1 MLETRPKTTAVGADP
16 ITTEIIKSSL
26 IYASEEMGIAV
37 RNAAYSPNIKERLD
51 HSCALFDRAGR
62 LIAQA
67 EHIPVHLGSL
77 PWGLRETLSSIEMR
91 GREMQPGE
99 MWIVNDPYVS
109 GTHLNDITVIRPIFI
124 PPELQQSGSSRR
136 GTDSHGAEPLLIGY
150 AASKAHHTDVGGSVP
165 GSMSATAPELFAEG
179 LIIAPVRLMIEDR
192 VNEEVVALIRDNSRT
207 PEARSGDLKAQ
218 VAGNV
223 TGERRVLELIARY
236 GIEIFEA
243 AIERILDES
252 ERRMRAA
259 LAAFGENDVAVEDVL
274 EPPETD
280 GELLHLRARVRTKDG
295 AISADFTGTSRQ
307 VPFPVNAVFGVTL
320 SGIHYVIRAAT
331 DPTIPMNDGCFRP
344 VTVHVPKG
352 TLLNPRRPA
361 PVGGG
366 NVETSQRVCDVMLRA
381 FEKLAP
387 GKMPALSNGTMS
399 NVMVGGERSDGTPW
413 AFYETLG
420 GGMGARPNG
429 DGIDGIH
436 THMTNTLNTPIE
448 AMERYFPIRMTRY
461 ELAPNTAGDG
471 MFRGGCGLVRSFQL
485 LEGTARVSLLAE
497 RQRVAP
503 SGIEGGRDGA
513 PGRHLIRTTG
523 SKERIV
529 PAKVTLDLAP
539 GDEVVVQTPGG
550 GGYGD
555 PTRRSDEARERDRQ
569 NGLITKARG
578 SARPAEP
585 S

>member
-1 MLETRPKTTAVGADP
+1 MPEALSRAAIDADP
-16 ITTEIIKSSL
+16 VTTEVIKSSL

-51 HSCALFDRAGR
+51 HSCAIFDRTGR

-77 PWGLRETLSSIEMR
+77 PWGLLQTLKTLA
-91 GREMQPGE
+91 GRARKMEPGE
-99 MWIVNDPYVS
+99 MWVLNDPYVS
-109 GTHLNDITVIRPIFI
+109 GTHLNDVTVIRPIFLREAGETI
-124 PPELQQSGSSRR
+124 
-136 GTDSHGAEPLLIGY
+136 LIGY

-179 LIIAPVRLMIEDR
+179 LIIAPIRLMIEDR
-192 VNEEVVALIRDNSRT
+192 VNEEVVTLIRSNSRT

-223 TGERRVLELIARY
+223 TGERRVLELVERY
-236 GIEIFEA
+236 GLATFEA

-252 ERRMRAA
+252 ERRMRAV
-259 LAAFGENDVAVEDVL
+259 LRDYGEREVRVEDVL
-274 EPPETD
+274 EPPD
-280 GELLHLRARVRTKDG
+280 ADDLLYLRARVRTRDG
-295 AISADFTGTSRQ
+295 TIDVDFAGTSPQ
-307 VPFPVNAVFGVTL
+307 VPFAINAVLGVTL

-344 VTVHVPKG
+344 VTISVPEG

-366 NVETSQRVCDVMLRA
+366 NVETAQRICDVMLRA
-381 FEKLAP
+381 FALLAP
-387 GKMPALSNGTMS
+387 EKIPALSNGTMS
-399 NVMVGGERSDGTPW
+399 NVMTGGETADGAPW
-413 AFYETLG
+413 AFYETIG
-420 GGMGARPNG
+420 GGMGARPNA

-461 ELAPNTAGDG
+461 EFAPGTAGDG
-471 MFRGGCGLVRSFQL
+471 TFRGGCGLVRSFQL
-485 LEGTARVSLLAE
+485 LDGRARASLLAE
-497 RQRVAP
+497 RHRVAP
-503 SGIEGGRDGA
+503 SGAQGGRDGT
-513 PGRHLIRTTG
+513 PGRHLLRTADG
-523 SKERIV
+523 EERVI
-529 PAKVTLDLAP
+529 PAKTTIDLQP

-555 PTRRSDEARERDRQ
+555 PARRDPAARERDRLD
-569 NGLITKARG
+569 GLA
-578 SARPAEP
+578 
-585 S
+585 